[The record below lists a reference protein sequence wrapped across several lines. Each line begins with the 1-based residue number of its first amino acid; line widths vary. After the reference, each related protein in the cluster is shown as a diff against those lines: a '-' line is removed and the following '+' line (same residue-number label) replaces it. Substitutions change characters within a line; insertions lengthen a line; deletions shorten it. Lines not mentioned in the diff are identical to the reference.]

1 MFTAISKKP
10 VIKLFCLPGATT
22 ARDLSPFLATAGASF
37 LRLHTFISWNDTVK
51 NRLWSGSVS
60 EGGATLPLL
69 WLLRAGRSERTAGR
83 WKPAPSFMWN
93 GVRICPCMKLSREKL
108 GLPSHSCAPC
118 HSSQPGTNLQGSL
131 KAWNNMQCKWN
142 LSHTTVLV
150 PASFRRLP
158 WEPRETGTVVGDA
171 LYHLQ
176 AQTYS
181 TPAAREP
188 CEKLVNPGPLRLE
201 CTFLGRK
208 WLFPWKAQLP
218 RVCMRSMEKVISSE
232 CDSECLST
240 GLILL
245 TTEEAQLL

>member
-1 MFTAISKKP
+1 MVRLCLRRRGYTA
-10 VIKLFCLPGATT
+10 T
-22 ARDLSPFLATAGASF
+22 
-37 LRLHTFISWNDTVK
+37 
-51 NRLWSGSVS
+51 
-60 EGGATLPLL
+60 LL
-69 WLLRAGRSERTAGR
+69 WLLRTGRSERTTGER
-83 WKPAPSFMWN
+83 KPAPSIMWN
-93 GVRICPCMKLSREKL
+93 GVRMCPCMKFSKEKL
-108 GLPSHSCAPC
+108 GLHSHSCPPC
-118 HSSQPGTNLQGSL
+118 HSGQPGTNLHGSL
-131 KAWNNMQCKWN
+131 EAWNNLQCKWN

-158 WEPRETGTVVGDA
+158 WEPRETGTMVEDA

-181 TPAAREP
+181 TRAACEA

-232 CDSECLST
+232 YDSECLST

-245 TTEEAQLL
+245 TTEEAQPL